1 MVNQMELTLNEAVH
15 AVLETANEPLS
26 PSQIRDQIKLR
37 FSYLYQTEAHRVGIE
52 KGNYQNY
59 DHALL
64 NPIYSLVTR
73 SQDFIVDRS
82 KKPML
87 VSIAPKESPDEIA
100 EENYESELG
109 IVYVLST
116 GLLTEKGQR
125 IIKIGYTTQT
135 LEARISQLYTT
146 GTPFQFKELHSW
158 KVKNYTEL
166 EQALHRL
173 LAPFRLNRAREFF
186 TDTAL
191 PFVQNIVDIHLTI
204 QGQP

>member
-1 MVNQMELTLNEAVH
+1 MELKLNEAVQ
-15 AVLETANEPLS
+15 AVLETAKEPLS

-37 FSYLYQTEAHRVGIE
+37 YPYLYQTDAHRIGIE

-82 KKPML
+82 QKPML
-87 VSIAPKESPDEIA
+87 VSIAPTETPDEIA
-100 EENYESELG
+100 DENFESELG

-125 IIKIGYTTQT
+125 IIKIGYTTQS
-135 LEARISQLYTT
+135 LESRISQLYTT
-146 GTPFQFKELHSW
+146 GTPFQFKEIHTW
-158 KVKNYTEL
+158 KVRNYTEL

-186 TDTAL
+186 TDNAL
-191 PFVQNIVDIHLTI
+191 PFVQTIVDVHIAI
-204 QGQP
+204 QAQS

>member
-1 MVNQMELTLNEAVH
+1 MNLTLNEAVH
-15 AVLETANEPLS
+15 AVLEAATEPLS
-26 PSQIRDQIKLR
+26 PGLIRDQIKQR
-37 FSYLYQTEAHRVGIE
+37 FPYLYQTEAHRQGVE

-82 KKPML
+82 QKPML
-87 VSIAPKESPDEIA
+87 VSLAPKENSEEIA

-109 IVYVLST
+109 TVYVLAT
-116 GLLTEKGQR
+116 GLCTEKGER

-135 LEARISQLYTT
+135 LESRISQLYTT
-146 GTPFQFKELHSW
+146 GTPFLFKELASW

-186 TDTAL
+186 TDAAL
-191 PFVQNIVDIHLTI
+191 PFAESIVDLHITI
-204 QGQP
+204 QKQS